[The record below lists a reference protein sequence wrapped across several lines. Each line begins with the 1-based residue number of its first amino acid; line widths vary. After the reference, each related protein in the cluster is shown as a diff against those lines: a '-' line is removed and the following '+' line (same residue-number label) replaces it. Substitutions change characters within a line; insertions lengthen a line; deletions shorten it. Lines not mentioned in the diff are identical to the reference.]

1 MARLTSGRVKKT
13 PQSGITSDRYQFL
26 GLEQAEPDLGDPL
39 VGPSSIAAKP
49 APAGTRYIPTAV
61 AGQPGERY
69 WLDAQQFFGAS
80 TPGSVTVFDEDVQV
94 GAANSTYI
102 LKFVGDNVSVDAV
115 GTAITQQTGIATI
128 RISDNLTPTINT
140 LTVSSGATFSGIT
153 TFNLS
158 RHLNAIVYGTL
169 EVDGPA
175 WLDGGAEF
183 GPRTFNKG
191 RISISTDGY
200 IGFGTR
206 SNIRIGDS
214 TTGADLTSGSDN
226 VFIGDGAGRYNTIGS
241 DNNFLGSSAGLANTS
256 GSGNNF
262 LGFLAGYQNQT
273 GRFNNFFGSLA
284 GCENSTGN
292 YNNFFGYS
300 AGAYNTSGCS
310 NNFLGNNSGRCNS
323 TGSHNT
329 FIGRNAAFLNTI
341 GCNNN
346 FLGQCAGYQNTTGN
360 FNNFFGC
367 NTGINNSTGNSNNF
381 IGKNAGRYNNS
392 GSYNDFIGNFA
403 GRCNTSGSYNVFLGA
418 YSGLSQTA
426 SKKVIIG
433 SGTTDGLFD
442 APDNTKST
450 QFAVGVRTDANSANY
465 WLVGDENFNVG
476 IGTTNP
482 QAKVHIVGSGSTALL
497 VDGDV
502 RVVGILTVGSSSI
515 TFDGINN
522 TVSIGTV
529 RLADET
535 GNANYSGIITAS
547 AFIGDGSNLSGVV
560 TSLVGYATEGYVN
573 NALVGYA
580 TEGYVTN
587 SLVGYATEGYV
598 TNSLVG
604 YATEGYVTE
613 RATQWTTTD
622 AGIHTLGSVGIGTT
636 NPTQKLEVNG
646 TIKVRN
652 GDVEIP
658 NGYAVVING
667 QNVIT
672 VNSLGSPIT
681 SSSLTTV
688 GTLQRL
694 EVGGNLSVTG
704 VSTFFNSITGTI
716 STSVRAQT
724 IDIEANTLD
733 DNTYYIPFEAG
744 IGATSLYID
753 TSLSYNPGQNRLT
766 TTDLHCSNINA
777 TGITTCVS
785 VNLSN
790 SITGSVAVSWG
801 SSDSQVLYDGL
812 SASEYRSVEYTIQ
825 ATEGSRFQTIKII
838 ALHDGTTVYKTEYG
852 NIFSDGVIASFDV
865 DISNGNIRLR
875 ATASTS
881 NTVNYKVHFTA
892 IKV

>member
-49 APAGTRYIPTAV
+49 APAGTRYIPAAV

-69 WLDAQQFFGAS
+69 WLDAQQFFGSS

-115 GTAITQQTGIATI
+115 GTAITEQTGIATI
-128 RISDNLTPTINT
+128 RISSNPSYWTQT
-140 LTVSSGATFSGIT
+140 ASGIHTLGNVGIGT
-153 TFNLS
+153 TNPQTKLQ
-158 RHLNAIVYGTL
+158 V
-169 EVDGPA
+169 
-175 WLDGGAEF
+175 GGVLGF
-183 GPRTFNKG
+183 GPGN
-191 RISISTDGY
+191 
-200 IGFGTR
+200 
-206 SNIRIGDS
+206 NVRIGDN
-214 TTGADLTSGSDN
+214 TTGANLTSGTDN
-226 VFIGDGAGRYNTIGS
+226 AFIGSCAGEFNTSGESNNFFGFNAGRYNTTGRS
-241 DNNFLGSSAGLANTS
+241 NNFIGLY
-256 GSGNNF
+256 
-262 LGFLAGYQNQT
+262 AGYYNTT
-273 GRFNNFFGSLA
+273 GDFNNFFGHFA
-284 GCENSTGN
+284 GYYNTTGN
-292 YNNFFGYS
+292 FNNFIGLAAGY
-300 AGAYNTSGCS
+300 YNTTGS
-310 NNFLGNNSGRCNS
+310 NNN
-323 TGSHNT
+323 
-329 FIGRNAAFLNTI
+329 FIGRNAGLCNTTGNFNNFFGEYAGYCNTTGNFNNFFGRNTAFLNTT

-560 TSLVGYATEGYVN
+560 TSLVGYATEGYVIN
-573 NALVGYA
+573 SLVGYA
-580 TEGYVTN
+580 TEGYVTNSLVGYATEGYVIN

-672 VNSLGSPIT
+672 VNSLGPPIT

-724 IDIEANTLD
+724 IDITANTLD

-790 SITGSVAVSWG
+790 SITSSVSVSWG
-801 SSDSQVLYDGL
+801 SSDPQVLYDGL
-812 SASEYRSVEYTIQ
+812 SDSEYRSVEFMIQ
-825 ATEGSRFQTIKII
+825 ATVGSRFQTIKII
-838 ALHDGTTVYKTEYG
+838 ALHDGTNTYTTEYG
-852 NIFSDGVIASFDV
+852 NIFSDGAIASFDV
-865 DISNGNIRLR
+865 DISGGNIRLR

-881 NTVNYKVHFTA
+881 DVVTYKVHFTA